1 MKFEANYSIR
11 DLEKL
16 SGIKAHTLRIW
27 EKRYALFEPDRTDTN
42 IRYYS
47 NDDLK
52 RILNISLLNK
62 NGYKIS
68 RIAAMRESEIA
79 EKISAIN
86 LVRTDNEDLL
96 DSLIIGMIDMNEDL
110 FERTFS
116 SCILKMGFENTILKV
131 VFPFLNRI
139 GIMWQT
145 GSINP
150 AQEHFVSNIVRQKL
164 IVAIDGVAKQSVD
177 KKSPSAVLFLPENEL
192 HELSLLFYNYALRTR
207 GFRTIY
213 LGQTVPLPNLERVIE
228 IVKPDYLICVVTNAF
243 SKKEMTKFFELTE
256 RIRGVKKIFLS
267 GKAVLDLKKKVPS
280 TISLFSN
287 LEELIQQIS
296 K

>member
-1 MKFEANYSIR
+1 MKFQANYSIR

-68 RIAAMRESEIA
+68 RIAEMRDAEISE
-79 EKISAIN
+79 KVSAIN
-86 LVRTDNEDLL
+86 MVKTENEDLI
-96 DSLIIGMIDMNEDL
+96 DNLIVGMIDLDEPFFD
-110 FERTFS
+110 RIFS
-116 SCILKMGFENTILKV
+116 SSILRIGFENTILKV
-131 VFPFLNRI
+131 VFPFFHRI

-145 GSINP
+145 GGINP

-164 IVAIDGVAKQSVD
+164 IVAIDGIKIREE
-177 KKSPSAVLFLPENEL
+177 KKSPAAVLFLPEHEL
-192 HELSLLFYNYALRTR
+192 HELSLLFYNYALKARN
-207 GFRTIY
+207 FRTVY
-213 LGQTVPLPNLERVIE
+213 LGQTVPAGNIARIAE
-228 IVKPDYLICVVTNAF
+228 IVKPEYLVSVIT
-243 SKKEMTKFFELTE
+243 SPLTKKETE
-256 RIRGVKKIFLS
+256 KLFHTLGKLQGVKRVLLS
-267 GKAVLDLKKKVPS
+267 GKAVLDSGKKFPKG
-280 TISLFSN
+280 IHLFKD
-287 LEELIQQIS
+287 LQELLGLIQR
-296 K
+296 

>member
-68 RIAAMRESEIA
+68 LIAAMKESEIA
-79 EKISAIN
+79 EKIAAIN
-86 LVRTDNEDLL
+86 LVRTDNEDLI
-96 DSLIIGMIDMNEDL
+96 DTLIVGMIEMNEAL
-110 FERTFS
+110 FEKSFS
-116 SCILKMGFENTILKV
+116 SCILKMGFENTIQKV

-164 IVAIDGVAKQSVD
+164 IVAIDGTKQGGD
-177 KKSPSAVLFLPENEL
+177 KKAPSAVLFLPENEL

-228 IVKPDYLICVVTNAF
+228 IVKPGYLVCVVTNAF
-243 SKKEMTKFFELTE
+243 SKKEMTKFFELTA
-256 RIRGVKKIFLS
+256 RIRGVKKILLS
-267 GKAVLDLKKKVPS
+267 GKAVLDQKKKLPS

-287 LEELIQQIS
+287 LEELIQQTS
-296 K
+296 R